1 MCGEQKEKQIVGD
14 LNPVV
19 GKTIEISKE
28 QSMERGGKAD
38 FMSSIS
44 IKMKVQGNF

>member
-19 GKTIEISKE
+19 GKTVEISKE
-28 QSMERGGKAD
+28 QSTERGGGGEAD
-38 FMSSIS
+38 FFHL
-44 IKMKVQGNF
+44 NRYR